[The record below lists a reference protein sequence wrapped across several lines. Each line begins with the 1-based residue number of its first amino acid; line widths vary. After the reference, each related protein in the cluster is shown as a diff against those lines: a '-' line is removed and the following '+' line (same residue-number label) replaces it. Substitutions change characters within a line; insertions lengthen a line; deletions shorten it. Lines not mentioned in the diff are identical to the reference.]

1 MKSPPPSSTQQ
12 RFCFQYVNADDAKRS
27 IDAVLQRL
35 KWEFQFYPHLSTW
48 IAHKMHP
55 QGDRGTVSLRV
66 QLYTWPTQ
74 LHQEG
79 GLVEVLRRYGEREI
93 LMKLGR
99 FEPAVLSRCWLVIT
113 VVACDVLYVGN
124 VIYP

>member
-1 MKSPPPSSTQQ
+1 MKSPPPFSAQ

-27 IDAVLQRL
+27 IVAVLQHL

-79 GLVEVLRRYGEREI
+79 GLVEVLRRYGERKIFDEAFWA
-93 LMKLGR
+93 LR
-99 FEPAVLSRCWLVIT
+99 TRCYVPML
-113 VVACDVLYVGN
+113 ACNHSSSL
-124 VIYP
+124 